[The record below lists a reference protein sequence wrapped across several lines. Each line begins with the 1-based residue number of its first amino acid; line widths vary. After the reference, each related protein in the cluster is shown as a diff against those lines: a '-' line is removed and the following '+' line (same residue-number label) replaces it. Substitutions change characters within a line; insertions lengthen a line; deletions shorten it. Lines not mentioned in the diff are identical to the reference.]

1 MGAGAVSV
9 LAFRVVRRLLM
20 HAVGT
25 RPSYWFVAVSPSGE
39 HMRRTAE
46 LVQEG
51 KLRAVV
57 DANFA
62 FAEEGLAQACARV
75 ASGRA
80 KGKIVLTMSAEAG
93 AELVTP
99 VEAGDV
105 KAGAAQGAAA
115 Q

>member
-9 LAFRVVRRLLM
+9 LAFRVARRLAM
-20 HAVGT
+20 HAVGA

-46 LVQEG
+46 LVQES

-57 DANFA
+57 DASFA
-62 FAEEGLAQACARV
+62 LEDGLAQACARV

-80 KGKIVLTMSAEAG
+80 KGKVVVTITAEAT
-93 AELVTP
+93 AEAVSP
-99 VEAGDV
+99 VEA
-105 KAGAAQGAAA
+105 AGSGADT